1 MEKRELLYEGK
12 AKKLFSTD
20 DENLVISEFKDDL
33 TAFNGEKKSSE
44 AGKGALNNKI
54 STELFKL
61 LESKGIQTHFVKMLD
76 DNHMLH
82 KKADVILI
90 EVIVRNIAT
99 GSLTRNLGIK
109 EGTVLPF
116 TLVEFDYKN
125 DALGDPKLNDQHAL
139 ILGLVDSQEEL
150 DKLRRMARDVNDILK
165 PYFADKGL
173 NLVDFKLEFGKD
185 KDGNIIL
192 IDEISPDNCRFWD
205 IASGEKMDKDR
216 FRQGLGDLTIAY
228 EEVLNRILGK
238 QQQCYEL
245 DAESNLAFR
254 KKFSFFLSHALAQ
267 KRRRRNYFQSRSK
280 IK

>member
-12 AKKLFSTD
+12 AKKLYLTD
-20 DENLVISEFKDDL
+20 DKDLVISEFKDDL
-33 TAFNGEKKSSE
+33 TAFNGLKKASE

-54 STELFKL
+54 STELFKML
-61 LESKGIQTHFVKMLD
+61 DEKGIPTHFVTMLD

-82 KKADVILI
+82 RKADVILI

-99 GSLTRNLGIK
+99 GSLSKNLGIEDGK
-109 EGTVLPF
+109 VLPF

-125 DALGDPKLNDQHAL
+125 DELGDPKLNDQHAL
-139 ILGLVDSQEEL
+139 ILGLVEYQDEL
-150 DKLRRMARDVNDILK
+150 DKIRRMARQINDILR

-185 KDGNIIL
+185 SHGNIIL

-205 IASGEKMDKDR
+205 MNTGEKMDKDR
-216 FRQGLGDLTIAY
+216 FRQGLGGLKMAY

-238 QQQCYEL
+238 
-245 DAESNLAFR
+245 
-254 KKFSFFLSHALAQ
+254 
-267 KRRRRNYFQSRSK
+267 
-280 IK
+280 

>member
-1 MEKRELLYEGK
+1 MEKRDLLYEGK
-12 AKKLFSTD
+12 AKKLFLTE

-61 LESKGIQTHFVKMLD
+61 LEENGIPTHFVKMLD

-82 KKADVILI
+82 KKVDVIMI

-99 GSLTRNLGIK
+99 GSLTRNLGI
-109 EGTVLPF
+109 EDGTVLPF

-139 ILGLVDSQEEL
+139 ILGLVDFQDEL
-150 DKLRRMARDVNDILK
+150 DKLRRMARQINDILK
-165 PYFADKGL
+165 PYFAQKGL

-205 IASGEKMDKDR
+205 IKSGEKMDKDR
-216 FRQGLGDLTIAY
+216 FRQGLGGLTVAY
-228 EEVLNRILGK
+228 EQVLNRILGK
-238 QQQCYEL
+238 
-245 DAESNLAFR
+245 
-254 KKFSFFLSHALAQ
+254 
-267 KRRRRNYFQSRSK
+267 
-280 IK
+280 

>member
-12 AKKLFSTD
+12 AKKLFTTD
-20 DENLVISEFKDDL
+20 NPNLLISEFKDDL

-61 LESKGIQTHFVKMLD
+61 IESKGVPTHYVEMLD

-82 KKADVILI
+82 KRVDVILI

-99 GSLTRNLGIK
+99 GSLSRNLGIEDGK
-109 EGTVLPF
+109 VLPF

-125 DALGDPKLNDQHAL
+125 DELGDPKLNDQHAL
-139 ILGLVDSQEEL
+139 ILGLVDWQDEL
-150 DKLRRMARDVNDILK
+150 DKLRRMARQVNDILK

-185 KDGNIIL
+185 KEGNIIL
-192 IDEISPDNCRFWD
+192 ADEISPDNCRFWD
-205 IASGEKMDKDR
+205 METGEKMDKDR
-216 FRQGLGDLTIAY
+216 FRQGLGGLKVAY
-228 EEVLNRILGK
+228 EEVLNRILGEK
-238 QQQCYEL
+238 
-245 DAESNLAFR
+245 A
-254 KKFSFFLSHALAQ
+254 
-267 KRRRRNYFQSRSK
+267 
-280 IK
+280 

>member
-12 AKKLFSTD
+12 AKRLFLTD

-44 AGKGALNNKI
+44 EGKGALNNKI

-61 LESKGIQTHFVKMLD
+61 LEDKGIQTHFVKMLD

-99 GSLTRNLGIK
+99 GSLTRNLGI
-109 EGTVLPF
+109 EDGTVLPF

-125 DALGDPKLNDQHAL
+125 DDLGDPKLNDQHAL
-139 ILGLVDSQEEL
+139 ILGLVDYQDEL
-150 DKLRRMARDVNDILK
+150 DKLRRMARQINDILR
-165 PYFADKGL
+165 PYFAKKGL

-185 KDGNIIL
+185 SNGNIIL
-192 IDEISPDNCRFWD
+192 VDEISPDNCRFWD
-205 IASGEKMDKDR
+205 MESGESLDKDR
-216 FRQGLGDLTIAY
+216 FRQGKGGLKVAY
-228 EEVLNRILGK
+228 EQVLERILEK
-238 QQQCYEL
+238 
-245 DAESNLAFR
+245 
-254 KKFSFFLSHALAQ
+254 
-267 KRRRRNYFQSRSK
+267 
-280 IK
+280 

>member
-1 MEKRELLYEGK
+1 MEKKELLYEGK
-12 AKKLFSTD
+12 AKKIWSTE

-61 LESKGIQTHFVKMLD
+61 LHEHGIPTHFVAMLD
-76 DNHMLH
+76 ENHMLH

-99 GSLTRNLGIK
+99 GSLSRNLGIEDGK
-109 EGTVLPF
+109 VLPF

-125 DALGDPKLNDQHAL
+125 DELGDPKLNDQHAL
-139 ILGLVDSQEEL
+139 ILGLVDFQDEL
-150 DKLRRMARDVNDILK
+150 DKLRRMARQINDILK
-165 PYFADKGL
+165 PYFAKKGL

-205 IASGEKMDKDR
+205 IESGEKMDKDR
-216 FRQGLGDLTIAY
+216 FRQGLGGLKVAY

-238 QQQCYEL
+238 
-245 DAESNLAFR
+245 
-254 KKFSFFLSHALAQ
+254 
-267 KRRRRNYFQSRSK
+267 
-280 IK
+280 

>member
-1 MEKRELLYEGK
+1 VEKKELLYEGK
-12 AKKLFSTD
+12 AKKLYATE

-61 LESKGIQTHFVKMLD
+61 LEKNGIPTHFVKMLD

-82 KKADVILI
+82 KKVDVILI

-99 GSLTRNLGIK
+99 GSLSRNLGIK

-125 DALGDPKLNDQHAL
+125 DELGDPKLNDQHAL
-139 ILGLVDSQEEL
+139 ILGLVDFQDEL
-150 DKLRRMARDVNDILK
+150 DKIRRMARQVNDILK
-165 PYFADKGL
+165 PYFAEKGL

-185 KDGNIIL
+185 KEGNIIL

-205 IASGEKMDKDR
+205 IKSGEKMDKDR
-216 FRQGLGDLTIAY
+216 FRQGLGGLTVAY
-228 EEVLNRILGK
+228 EQVLNRILGK
-238 QQQCYEL
+238 
-245 DAESNLAFR
+245 
-254 KKFSFFLSHALAQ
+254 
-267 KRRRRNYFQSRSK
+267 
-280 IK
+280 